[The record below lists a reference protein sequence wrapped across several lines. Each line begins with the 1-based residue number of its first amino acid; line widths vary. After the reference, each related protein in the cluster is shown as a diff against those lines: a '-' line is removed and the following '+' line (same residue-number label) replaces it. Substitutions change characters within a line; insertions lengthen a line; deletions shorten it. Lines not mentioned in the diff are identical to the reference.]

1 MTATE
6 DQTSRAE
13 SFLPAALAVRPLF
26 LVKRLRALLTEA
38 IDAQLAPLDI
48 DVREFTVLVLLDS
61 EGPRTQQRISERLR
75 IDRTTVVSLVDSLQA
90 KELLTR
96 NRDPQD
102 RRVYIV
108 AITPAGTKL
117 RKRATPKVETA
128 ENQVLGHLTAKQR
141 AGLIDHL
148 QAAVTPP
155 TAGRAD

>member
-1 MTATE
+1 MTATK
-6 DQTSRAE
+6 DQATPAE
-13 SFLPAALAVRPLF
+13 SFLSAALAVRPLF
-26 LVKRLRALLTEA
+26 LVKRLRALLAEA

-75 IDRTTVVSLVDSLQA
+75 IDRTTVVTLVDSLQTKA
-90 KELLTR
+90 LLTR

-102 RRVYIV
+102 RRVNIV

-117 RKRATPKVETA
+117 RKRATPRVEVA

-141 AGLIDHL
+141 SGLIEHL

-155 TAGRAD
+155 TADRAD

>member
-1 MTATE
+1 MTAADPTN
-6 DQTSRAE
+6 SPGE
-13 SFLPAALAVRPLF
+13 SFLPLALAVRPLF

-38 IDAQLAPLDI
+38 IDAELAPLDI

-61 EGPRTQQRISERLR
+61 EGPGTQQRISQRLR
-75 IDRTTVVSLVDSLQA
+75 IDRTTVVALVDSLQA

-117 RKRATPKVETA
+117 RKRATPEVEVA
-128 ENQVLGHLTAKQR
+128 ENQVLGHLTSEQR
-141 AGLIDHL
+141 AGLVDHL

-155 TAGRAD
+155 TPDHSG